1 MTEAEVQDKLA
12 RLIDADIDPALSDD
26 DLDDLLSVAARPDT
40 AGLTRADA
48 NWAPTWDL
56 NAAAAEGWLRK
67 ASKAV
72 SRFSFSE
79 DGQRFERAQIYAHC
93 IRQHELYSRKAV
105 GTIQAETYLGPV
117 E

>member
-1 MTEAEVQDKLA
+1 MTEAEVQDRLA
-12 RLIDADIDPALSDD
+12 RLIDTDTDPVLSDD
-26 DLDDLLSVAARPDT
+26 DMDDLLSIAARPDT
-40 AGLTRADA
+40 AGLTRADD
-48 NWAPTWDL
+48 NWTPTWDL

-93 IRQHELYSRKAV
+93 IRQHEMYSRKAV
-105 GTIQAETYLGPV
+105 GSIQAETHLGPV

>member
-1 MTEAEVQDKLA
+1 MTEAEVQDKLS
-12 RLIDADIDPALSDD
+12 RLIDADTDPVLSDD

-48 NWAPTWDL
+48 DWTPTWDL

-72 SRFSFSE
+72 SRFSFAE
-79 DGQRFERAQIYAHC
+79 DGQRFERAQIYAHA
-93 IRQHELYSRKAV
+93 IRQHELYSRKAM
-105 GTIQAETYLGPV
+105 GSLTAETYLGPV
-117 E
+117 D

>member
-1 MTEAEVQDKLA
+1 MTEAEAEAQIS
-12 RLIDADIDPALSDD
+12 RLLDSESDPALSDD
-26 DLDDLLSVAARPDT
+26 DMEDLLRVAARPDT
-40 AGLTRADA
+40 DGLTRADA
-48 NWAPTWDL
+48 NWTPSWDL

-72 SRFSFSE
+72 SRFSFAE

-105 GTIQAETYLGPV
+105 GSIQAETYLGPID
-117 E
+117 

>member
-1 MTEAEVQDKLA
+1 MTEAECQDRIA
-12 RLIDADIDPALSDD
+12 RLIEADQDPALSDD
-26 DLDDLLSVAARPDT
+26 DMDDLLSIAARPDT
-40 AGLTRADA
+40 AGLTRADD
-48 NWAPTWDL
+48 NWDPTWDL

-72 SRFSFSE
+72 TRFSFSE
-79 DGQRFERAQIYAHC
+79 DGQRFERAQIYAHA

-105 GTIQAETYLGPV
+105 GTIQAETHLGPV